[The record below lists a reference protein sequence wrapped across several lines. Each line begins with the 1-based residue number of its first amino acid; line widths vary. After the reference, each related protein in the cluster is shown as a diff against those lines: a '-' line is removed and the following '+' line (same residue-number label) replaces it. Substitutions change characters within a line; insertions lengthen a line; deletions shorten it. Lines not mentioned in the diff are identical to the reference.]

1 MMPAQPDLVLLFTRY
16 PEPGQCKTR
25 LIPALGRNGAADLH
39 REMTRRVLAQL
50 TRLTAIHPHHLE
62 IHYDGGTESQMRS
75 WLGTDLHYRQQAA
88 GDIGCRMQAAISGR
102 MDQMERLLL
111 IGSDCPDLSTDILEE
126 AFMALTT
133 HDLVLGPAFD
143 GGYYLIGARRECSSI
158 ICRTLF
164 QDMPW
169 GTDNVYPITKNRA
182 EQHQLRCHTLT
193 RLHDIDTPADL
204 RYLDHHP
211 HPQ

>member
-1 MMPAQPDLVLLFTRY
+1 
-16 PEPGQCKTR
+16 
-25 LIPALGRNGAADLH
+25 
-39 REMTRRVLAQL
+39 
-50 TRLTAIHPHHLE
+50 
-62 IHYDGGTESQMRS
+62 MRS

>member
-1 MMPAQPDLVLLFTRY
+1 
-16 PEPGQCKTR
+16 
-25 LIPALGRNGAADLH
+25 
-39 REMTRRVLAQL
+39 
-50 TRLTAIHPHHLE
+50 
-62 IHYDGGTESQMRS
+62 
-75 WLGTDLHYRQQAA
+75 
-88 GDIGCRMQAAISGR
+88 MQAAISDRMGR
-102 MDQMERLLL
+102 MERLLL
-111 IGSDCPDLSTDILEE
+111 IGSDCPALTADIMAE

-143 GGYYLIGARRECSSI
+143 GGYYLIGTRRESSSV

-164 QDMPW
+164 QDIPW
-169 GTDNVYPITKNRA
+169 GTDTVYPITKNRA

-193 RLHDIDTPADL
+193 RLHDIDTPTDL